1 MKSISDLRRRIARL
15 FMLDVASSV
24 SLPGNSGMTS
34 VGSRSLAPRAVILP
48 MEVPMVVERF
58 CCIVLSCGTG
68 GAFSGV
74 GARLDSLPRDLG
86 RRMVDARRSLF
97 GLEKLSEPWMGAVMG
112 VMGAGVNG
120 VVGPPGALPLM
131 RESYGFFAGEMAIL
145 ARESFIEIERNR
157 RCAAGFLMMGDA
169 ALLFWFS

>member
-15 FMLDVASSV
+15 LMLDVASSV
-24 SLPGNSGMTS
+24 SLPRNSGMTS

-48 MEVPMVVERF
+48 MVVERF

-68 GAFSGV
+68 GAVSGV
-74 GARLDSLPRDLG
+74 GVRLDSLPRDLG

-97 GLEKLSEPWMGAVMG
+97 GLEKLSVPWMGAVMG
-112 VMGAGVNG
+112 VMGAGVIG

-131 RESYGFFAGEMAIL
+131 RESYGFFAGEIAIF
-145 ARESFIEIERNR
+145 ARDSFMDIDRNR